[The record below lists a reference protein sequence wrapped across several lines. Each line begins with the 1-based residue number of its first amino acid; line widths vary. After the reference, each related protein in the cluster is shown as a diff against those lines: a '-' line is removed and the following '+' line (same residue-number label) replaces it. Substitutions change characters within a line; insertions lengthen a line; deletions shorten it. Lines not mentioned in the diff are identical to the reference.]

1 MRRIYDVRCTACSEV
16 TEAFGY
22 ADDTFRCGTCGSEAK
37 RIISPVRSQLE
48 GTSGAFPTA
57 ADKWAKMHVREA
69 KRGDND

>member
-37 RIISPVRSQLE
+37 RIISPVRSKLD
-48 GTSGAFPTA
+48 GTSGDFPTA
-57 ADKWAKMHVREA
+57 SQKWADMHRREA